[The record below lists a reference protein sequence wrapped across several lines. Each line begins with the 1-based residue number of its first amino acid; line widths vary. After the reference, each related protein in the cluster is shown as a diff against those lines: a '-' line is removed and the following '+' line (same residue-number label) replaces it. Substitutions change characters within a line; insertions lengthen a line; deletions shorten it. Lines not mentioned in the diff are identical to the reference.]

1 MHAPS
6 MRLRHQGV
14 ERMLILRVAL
24 ALGLAL
30 LLVIGAWSAS
40 HGKAD
45 AHATLCLAPGAS
57 AASLSGHHDG
67 GGTAMDA
74 APSDAGIVVVAALC
88 CFVLVLL
95 LLRFG
100 RRGGL
105 IRTGIPVRASA
116 PPRAGPQRCI
126 PALTLTQLSLSRT

>member
-1 MHAPS
+1 MPAPS

-14 ERMLILRVAL
+14 ERMLILRVGL

-30 LLVIGAWSAS
+30 LLVIGAWSTS

-45 AHATLCLAPGAS
+45 AHTTLCLAPGAS
-57 AASLSGHHDG
+57 AASVSGHHDD
-67 GGTAMDA
+67 TSVVATT
-74 APSDAGIVVVAALC
+74 PSDVGIVVIAALC

-95 LLRFG
+95 SLRSA
-100 RRGGL
+100 RGATL
-105 IRTGIPVRASA
+105 IRRAVALRASA
-116 PPRAGPQRCI
+116 PSRAGPRRHV

>member
-1 MHAPS
+1 
-6 MRLRHQGV
+6 
-14 ERMLILRVAL
+14 MLILRVAL

-30 LLVIGAWSAS
+30 LLVIGAWSTS

-74 APSDAGIVVVAALC
+74 APSDAGIVVVVAALC

-116 PPRAGPQRCI
+116 PTRAGPQRCI

>member
-1 MHAPS
+1 

-30 LLVIGAWSAS
+30 VLVIGAWSTS

-57 AASLSGHHDG
+57 VASTAVHHDH
-67 GGTAMDA
+67 TSVVET
-74 APSDAGIVVVAALC
+74 APSDAGIVIVAALC
-88 CFVLVLL
+88 CFLLVLL
-95 LLRFG
+95 SLRSARGTTLLH
-100 RRGGL
+100 RGTSL
-105 IRTGIPVRASA
+105 RASA
-116 PPRAGPQRCI
+116 PSRAGPRRHV